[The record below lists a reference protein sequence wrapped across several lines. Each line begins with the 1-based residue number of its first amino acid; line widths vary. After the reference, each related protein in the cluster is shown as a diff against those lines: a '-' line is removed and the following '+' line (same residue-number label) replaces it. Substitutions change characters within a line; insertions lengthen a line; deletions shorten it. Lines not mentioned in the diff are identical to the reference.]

1 MNQSVNHN
9 NSSINI
15 TLPDGSVRTF
25 DAAIT
30 GVEIAQ
36 SIGAGL
42 AKAALAMKVNGVQ
55 RDLSEIIASDANIV
69 FLTVKDA
76 EGLDIMRH
84 TLTAQVL
91 ALAIK
96 ELYPTSKLAIG
107 PTIEHGFYYDVD
119 LEERQLSTADLPAI
133 EAKMREIL
141 GREILGQKLP
151 VVRQMWERDKAIALF
166 EARGETYK
174 VEIIRSAAE
183 SDTTETGKI
192 SLYFQGG
199 DNAFVDLCRG
209 PHVPSLAHIPDAF
222 MLTKIAGAYWRGDS
236 NNKMLQ
242 RIYGIAFADKKT
254 LQAHIT
260 MLEEAE
266 KRDHRKLGRELDLFH
281 FEDSAPGQPFWHHNG
296 WTIYS
301 LLIQYMRKKITK
313 HGYIEVNSPQMLDVN
328 FWKYSGHWDK
338 YRENMFVIDAESDAP
353 FALKPM
359 SCPGNV
365 QIFKQ
370 GLKSYRDLPLKMAEF
385 GKVFR
390 HESHGARHGL
400 MRVQGFTQDD
410 AHIFCTDAQLEDEV
424 VSMCDLI
431 KEVYTQLG
439 FEDVRVKF
447 STRPDVRIGSEEDWD
462 KAEAILRKVCD
473 RIGFEWELN
482 AGDGAFYAPK
492 LDFVLRDAIGR
503 DWQCGTIQVDM
514 NLPTR
519 LDISYIGEDGQK
531 HRPHMVHR
539 AIMGSIERFM
549 GILIEHYAGKFPFW
563 LCSTQVAVVSINPA
577 QTEYAHKVADLLRD
591 GGLRV
596 ICDVADDLINN
607 KIKQYSVAKVPVI
620 LAVGGREEQAQTVAV
635 RRLGATTQEI
645 VAMNEIVK
653 TLIADGAIP
662 E

>member
-1 MNQSVNHN
+1 MNIAAGKPN
-9 NSSINI
+9 NSINI
-15 TLPDGSVRTF
+15 TLPDGSVRTYESGV
-25 DAAIT
+25 T
-30 GVEIAQ
+30 GAEIAG

-42 AKAALAMKVNGVQ
+42 AKAAIAMKIDGAA
-55 RDLSEIIASDANIV
+55 RDLSEGIAHDVNVV
-69 FLTVKDA
+69 FLTLKDF

-84 TLTAQVL
+84 TITAQVL

-96 ELYPTSKLAIG
+96 ELYPSAKLAIG
-107 PTIEHGFYYDVD
+107 PTVEHGFYYDID
-119 LEERQLSTADLPAI
+119 LDEKQLGTADLPTI

-141 GREILGQKLP
+141 KRECKIK
-151 VVRQMWERDKAIALF
+151 REMWERDAAIKMF
-166 EARGETYK
+166 EARGESYK
-174 VEIIRSAAE
+174 AELIRGAAAD
-183 SDTTETGKI
+183 DTTEMGKI
-192 SLYFQGG
+192 SLYRQGEG
-199 DNAFVDLCRG
+199 DDAFIDLCRG
-209 PHVPSLAHIPDAF
+209 PHAPSLAHLSDAF
-222 MLTKIAGAYWRGDS
+222 TLTKIAGAYWRGDS
-236 NNKMLQ
+236 KNKMLQ
-242 RIYGIAFADKKT
+242 RIYGVAFADKKA
-254 LQAHIT
+254 LQAHLT

-296 WTIYS
+296 WTVYS
-301 LLIQYMRKKITK
+301 LLIQYMRGKIKKY
-313 HGYIEVNSPQMLDVN
+313 GYTEVNTPQMLDVS
-328 FWKYSGHWDK
+328 FWQYSGHWDK
-338 YRENMFVIDAESDAP
+338 YRENMFVIDAESDSP

-370 GLKSYRDLPLKMAEF
+370 GLKSYRDLPLRMAEF

-410 AHIFCTDAQLEDEV
+410 AHIFCTPEQLEAEV
-424 VSMCDLI
+424 IIMCDLI
-431 KEVYTQLG
+431 KEVYTELG
-439 FEDVRVKF
+439 FDDVRVKF
-447 STRPDVRIGSEEDWD
+447 STRPEQRIGSEEDWD
-462 KAEAILRKVCD
+462 KAEAALRNVCD
-473 RIGFEWELN
+473 RIGFKWELN

-563 LCSTQVAVVSINPA
+563 LCPTQVAVVSITPE
-577 QTEYAHKVADLLRD
+577 QTAYANKVADMLRE
-591 GGLRV
+591 GGVRV
-596 ICDVADDLINN
+596 ICDTSNEMINN
-607 KIKQYSVAKVPVI
+607 KVRDYSNAKVPVI
-620 LAVGGREEQAQTVAV
+620 LAVGAREEAAQTVAV
-635 RRLGATTQEI
+635 RNLGSAAQNVEQLSECAARLI
-645 VAMNEIVK
+645 K
-653 TLIADGAIP
+653 YGAIP
-662 E
+662 V

>member
-1 MNQSVNHN
+1 MNQPVIQHN
-9 NSSINI
+9 NSINI

-25 DAAIT
+25 ASAVTGEDIAANI
-30 GVEIAQ
+30 GV
-36 SIGAGL
+36 GL
-42 AKAALAMKVNGVQ
+42 AKAAIAMKVDGSM
-55 RDLSEIIASDANIV
+55 RDLSELISSDASV
-69 FLTVKDA
+69 TFLTTKDA

-96 ELYPTSKLAIG
+96 ELYPTAKLAIG
-107 PTIEHGFYYDVD
+107 PTIDYGFYYDIE
-119 LEERQLSTADLPAI
+119 LEEKQLSTTDLPII

-141 GREILGQKLP
+141 GRKNQVKRE
-151 VVRQMWERDKAIALF
+151 MWEREKAVALF
-166 EARGETYK
+166 ESLGETYK
-174 VEIIRSAAE
+174 AEIIKAAAE
-183 SDTTETGKI
+183 HDTTETGKI
-192 SLYFQGG
+192 SLYRQGEG
-199 DNAFVDLCRG
+199 ESAFVDLCRG
-209 PHVPSLAHIPDAF
+209 PHAPSLAHISDAF
-222 MLTKIAGAYWRGDS
+222 SLTKIAGAYWRGDS
-236 NNKMLQ
+236 NNEMLQ
-242 RIYGIAFADKKT
+242 RIYGIAFADKKA
-254 LQAHIT
+254 LQAHLT

-301 LLIQYMRKKITK
+301 LLISYMRKKIAR
-313 HGYIEVNSPQMLDVN
+313 HGYTEVNSPQMLDVN

-338 YRENMFVIDAESDAP
+338 YRENMFVIDTESDAP

-410 AHIFCTDAQLEDEV
+410 AHIFCTNAQLEDEV
-424 VSMCDLI
+424 VAMCDLI
-431 KEVYTQLG
+431 KDVYTQLG
-439 FEDVRVKF
+439 FNDVRVKF
-447 STRPDVRIGSEEDWD
+447 STRPEQRIGSEEDWD

-563 LCSTQVAVVSINPA
+563 LCPTQVAVVSINPA
-577 QTEYAHKVADLLRD
+577 QADYANMVASRLRE

-596 ICDVADDLINN
+596 ICDTQDELINN
-607 KIKQYSVAKVPVI
+607 KIKQYSTDKIPVI
-620 LAVGGREEQAQTVAV
+620 LAVGGREAEANTVAV
-635 RRLGATTQEI
+635 RRLGSTAQEVLPFEQI
-645 VAMNEIVK
+645 AH
-653 TLIADGAIP
+653 TLIKEGAIP
-662 E
+662 D

>member
-1 MNQSVNHN
+1 MNNTQAQQN
-9 NSSINI
+9 NINI
-15 TLPDGSVRTF
+15 TLPDGSVRSF
-25 DAAIT
+25 AKPVT
-30 GVEIAQ
+30 GLEVAS

-42 AKAALAMKVNGVQ
+42 AKAAVALKVDGVQ
-55 RDLSEIIASDANIV
+55 RDLSELISHDV
-69 FLTVKDA
+69 SVMFLTLKDA

-84 TLTAQVL
+84 SLTAQVL
-91 ALAIK
+91 AGALK
-96 ELYPTSKLAIG
+96 ELYPTCKLAIG
-107 PTIEHGFYYDVD
+107 PTIEHGFYYDIE
-119 LEERQLSTADLPAI
+119 LAEKQLSTADLPAI

-141 GREILGQKLP
+141 QRGGVVQREMWGR
-151 VVRQMWERDKAIALF
+151 DAAISLL
-166 EARGETYK
+166 ESRNEPYK
-174 VEIIRSAAE
+174 VEIIKGAAAG
-183 SDTTETGKI
+183 DTTEAGKI
-192 SLYFQGG
+192 SLYMRGE
-199 DNAFVDLCRG
+199 FVDLCRG

-222 MLTKIAGAYWRGDS
+222 ALTKIAGAYWRGDS

-242 RIYGIAFADKKT
+242 RVYGIAFADKKA
-254 LQAHIT
+254 LAAHLT

-266 KRDHRKLGRELDLFH
+266 KRDHRRLGRELDLFH

-301 LLIQYMRKKITK
+301 LLISYMRKKIAK
-313 HGYIEVNSPQMLDVN
+313 HGYTEVNSPQMLDVN

-370 GLKSYRDLPLKMAEF
+370 GLKSYRDLPLRMAEF

-431 KEVYTQLG
+431 SEVYTQLG
-439 FEDVRVKF
+439 FNDVRVKF
-447 STRPDVRIGSEEDWD
+447 STRPEARIGSEEDWD

-473 RIGFEWELN
+473 RIAFEWELN

-563 LCSTQVAVVSINPA
+563 LCPTQVAVVSINEA
-577 QTEYAHKVADLLRD
+577 QSDYANQVAMRLRE

-596 ICDVADDLINN
+596 ICDVEDDLINN
-607 KIKQYSVAKVPVI
+607 KIKQYSNQKVPVI
-620 LAVGGREEQAQTVAV
+620 LAVGGREEQAQTVAM
-635 RRLGATTQEI
+635 RRLGSTAQQ
-645 VAMNEIVK
+645 VLPLNEAAFM
-653 TLIADGAIP
+653 LIKDGAIP